1 MFDGC
6 SINES
11 SLIYIADYINDI
23 SSLDKETDED
33 WKMILG
39 NDSTYI
45 TKTVRGQIHIDHDT
59 NIEKDILARNAN
71 KMIKKG
77 WDVYYHDVLQ
87 EFDETVEPDIPE
99 IIDPTNNDVTIIN
112 HYAPDA
118 SKWNEEVYQNIKNEV
133 KIVRVIDKVAYD
145 DVNDIPSSYDVVSH
159 NGYVPDASTW
169 NEHVYSPNSDI
180 LKITHVINEVA
191 YDDDMDVSSNA
202 IANNG
207 YVPDAS
213 KWNEEIYAEKGL
225 VVTRVIDGA
234 SYEN

>member
-1 MFDGC
+1 MFDNC
-6 SINES
+6 KLNED

-23 SSLDKETDED
+23 SSLDRENDED
-33 WKMILG
+33 WTFNFGKESNTIMAAW
-39 NDSTYI
+39 
-45 TKTVRGQIHIDHDT
+45 RGQIHIDHDT
-59 NIEKDILARNAN
+59 NIEKNILARNAN

-77 WDVYYHDVLQ
+77 WDVYYYNVLQ
-87 EFDETVEPDIPE
+87 EFDETAEPDIPE
-99 IIDPTNNDVTIIN
+99 IIDPTNNDVTITN

-159 NGYVPDASTW
+159 NGYIPDASAW
-169 NEHVYSPNSDI
+169 NEYVYSPNSDI

-191 YDDDMDVSSNA
+191 YEDDMDVSSNV

-213 KWNEEIYAEKGL
+213 KWNEEVYAEKGL